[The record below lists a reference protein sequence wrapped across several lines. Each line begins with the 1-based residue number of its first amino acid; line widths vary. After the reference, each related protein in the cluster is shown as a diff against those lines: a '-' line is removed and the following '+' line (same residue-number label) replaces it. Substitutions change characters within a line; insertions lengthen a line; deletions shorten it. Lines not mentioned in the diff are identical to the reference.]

1 MPDTSR
7 WRHLQIA
14 QQNLEKA
21 RMIVESSSA
30 CAADL
35 AVAKATVA
43 SNIKDLLSRDGR
55 FASLYAKTA
64 SSRIVLDDIID
75 DATLRIHSPASTSKQ
90 TAKQANDQD
99 PKLVN
104 QVTMPSPSPA
114 ALRTNRFQ
122 LNPLAKDIATIKA
135 TGRTDDDRSSQRQNS
150 VTVSPQKMA
159 TKSHELHSGKQ
170 RITGQIDSKVS
181 ASATDCVIASSG
193 TLEKKPTDSTGQM
206 DETDTAADVEMV
218 DDYSPDYKHSLA
230 VCVQTT
236 EDIGQ
241 GPAHVM
247 RNALLPKA
255 CDNTIAG
262 QPSTAV
268 TPRPSQTPLTPS
280 PALTKRGN
288 ELFFSTPDK
297 IRSSRT
303 PIDTIERQET
313 PSKSS
318 VPQSTHIFTSQQVSP
333 LASQIYQSRRRM
345 IELEREANFRQLR
358 DVHFELELRKLDEG
372 EDISSGTAMEHDM
385 SDM

>member
-75 DATLRIHSPASTSKQ
+75 DAPLRIHSPASTSKQ

-122 LNPLAKDIATIKA
+122 LTPLAKDIAAIKA

-150 VTVSPQKMA
+150 VTVSPQKTA
-159 TKSHELHSGKQ
+159 TKWQELHSGKQ
-170 RITGQIDSKVS
+170 PSKGQIDRNFSVL
-181 ASATDCVIASSG
+181 ATDCVIASSG
-193 TLEKKPTDSTGQM
+193 TPEKRPTDSIGQT
-206 DETDTAADVEMV
+206 DETDTVADVEMI
-218 DDYSPDYKHSLA
+218 DEYSPDYKHPPA
-230 VCVQTT
+230 ARVQTT
-236 EDIGQ
+236 RDVGQ
-241 GPAHVM
+241 GPAHIIH
-247 RNALLPKA
+247 NTLLPQA
-255 CDNTIAG
+255 CEDTIAG

-268 TPRPSQTPLTPS
+268 TPRSSQNPLTPS
-280 PALTKRGN
+280 PALTRRAN
-288 ELFFSTPDK
+288 EFSPSTPDK

-313 PSKSS
+313 PSRSS
-318 VPQSTHIFTSQQVSP
+318 VPRSTHIFTSQQVSP

-358 DVHFELELRKLDEG
+358 DVHFEMELHKLDE
-372 EDISSGTAMEHDM
+372 EERISSGAAMEHAM
-385 SDM
+385 SDI